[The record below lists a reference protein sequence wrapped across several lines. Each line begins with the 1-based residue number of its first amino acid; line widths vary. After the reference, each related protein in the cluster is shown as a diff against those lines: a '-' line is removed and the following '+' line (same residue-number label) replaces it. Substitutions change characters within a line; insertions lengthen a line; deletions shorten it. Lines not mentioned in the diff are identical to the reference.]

1 MIILNKII
9 KNILTKI
16 ESEGYE
22 AYVVG
27 GYVRDLLAG
36 IFSYDIDICTNAT
49 PKELLSIFPN
59 SSSKNLGG
67 IEFKVKEYHIEITTY
82 REEIKYKN
90 RKPVEFNYINN
101 LVLDLQRRDFT
112 INAICMNSKGEIID
126 LVGGIDDLSALKIK
140 MIGDPSLKIKED
152 PLRILRGVRIATLL
166 NFNLETNL
174 YKEIKANNKLILTL
188 SNTRIKEELDKIL
201 LSKNVKKGLN
211 LLNDLGI
218 LNLLEVSNWEEII
231 PVKNLE
237 GMYAQIKI
245 NYDLPFTKV
254 EKNNIIAIRRI
265 INSGTIDKQTLYNY
279 GLYLSLV
286 AGEILG
292 IDKKRINKIY
302 KDLPIHDKKDINI
315 KASDIVESL
324 KIDYSKKVGI
334 ILKDIETSIINGKI
348 RNKTSDIIKYIKEHK
363 SEWIK

>member
-16 ESEGYE
+16 ENEGYE
-22 AYVVG
+22 AYIVG
-27 GYVRDLLAG
+27 GYVRDLLVG

-49 PKELLSIFPN
+49 PKELLTIFPN
-59 SSSKNLGG
+59 ASSKNLGG
-67 IEFKVKEYHIEITTY
+67 IEFKIKEYHIEITTY
-82 REEIKYKN
+82 REEIKYKG

-126 LVGGIDDLSALKIK
+126 LVGGIDDLSALKIR
-140 MIGDPSLKIKED
+140 MIGNPCEKIKED
-152 PLRILRGVRIATLL
+152 PLRILRGIRIATIL
-166 NFNLETNL
+166 NFNLESNL
-174 YKEIKANNKLILTL
+174 YKEIKANKDLVLTL

-218 LNLLEVSNWEEII
+218 LNLLEISNWEDIT

-237 GMYAQIKI
+237 GMYAQIKV

-254 EKNNIIAIRRI
+254 EKYNIITIRRI
-265 INSGTIDKQTLYNY
+265 IGSEEIDKQTVYNY
-279 GLYLSLV
+279 GLYLSQV

-292 IDKKRINKIY
+292 IDKKVINKIY
-302 KDLPIHDKKDINI
+302 KDLPIHDKKEINI
-315 KASDIVESL
+315 KASEIVKIL
-324 KIDYSKKVGI
+324 DIDYSKNIGI
-334 ILKDIETSIINGKI
+334 ILKDIENLIINGKI
-348 RNKTSDIIKYIKEHK
+348 RNKTSDITKYIKERK

>member
-1 MIILNKII
+1 MNKII
-9 KNILTKI
+9 KNILNKI
-16 ESEGYE
+16 EKEGYE

-27 GYVRDLLAG
+27 GYVRDLLSG

-49 PKELLSIFPN
+49 PKELLAIFPN
-59 SSSKNLGG
+59 ASSKNLGG
-67 IEFKVKEYHIEITTY
+67 IEFKIKEYHVEITTY
-82 REEIKYKN
+82 REEIKYKG

-101 LVLDLQRRDFT
+101 LIVDLKRRDFT

-126 LVGGIDDLSALKIK
+126 LVGGIDDLSDLKLK
-140 MIGDPSLKIKED
+140 MIGNPNVKIKED
-152 PLRILRGVRIATLL
+152 PLRILRGIRIATIL
-166 NFNLETNL
+166 NFNLDSNL
-174 YKEIKANNKLILTL
+174 YKEIKENKNLVLTL

-218 LNLLEVSNWEEII
+218 LNLLEISNWEKII
-231 PVKNLE
+231 PVKNLD

-245 NYDLPFTKV
+245 NYDLPFTKE
-254 EKNNIIAIRRI
+254 EKNNIVSIRRI
-265 INSGTIDKQTLYNY
+265 INSGIINKQIIYKY

-292 IDKKRINKIY
+292 IDKKQINKLN
-302 KDLPIHDKKDINI
+302 KELSIHDKKEINI
-315 KASDIVESL
+315 KASDIVKIL
-324 KIDYSKKVGI
+324 DIDYSENVGI
-334 ILKDIETSIINGKI
+334 ILKDIENLIINDKI
-348 RNKTSDIIKYIKEHK
+348 KNKTNDLIKYIKEHK

>member
-1 MIILNKII
+1 MNKII
-9 KNILTKI
+9 KNILTKM
-16 ESEGYE
+16 ETEGYE

-27 GYVRDLLAG
+27 GYVRDLLSG

-49 PKELLSIFPN
+49 PKELLTIFPKA
-59 SSSKNLGG
+59 SSKNLGG
-67 IEFKVKEYHIEITTY
+67 IEFKIKEYHIEITTY
-82 REEIKYKN
+82 REEIKYKG

-101 LVLDLQRRDFT
+101 LVIDLQRRDFT

-126 LVGGIDDLSALKIK
+126 LVGGIDDLSDLKVK
-140 MIGDPSLKIKED
+140 MIGNPEEKIKED
-152 PLRILRGVRIATLL
+152 PLRILRGIRIATIL
-166 NFNLETNL
+166 NFNLDSNI
-174 YKEIKANNKLILTL
+174 YKSIKENKELVLTL

-211 LLNDLGI
+211 LLNDLGL
-218 LNLLEVSNWEEII
+218 LNLLEVSNWEKIV

-245 NYDLPFTKV
+245 NYNLPFTKE

-265 INSGTIDKQTLYNY
+265 VNRGSIDKQMIYKY

-292 IDKKRINKIY
+292 IDKKEINKLF
-302 KDLPIHDKKDINI
+302 KNLPIHDKKEINI
-315 KASDIVESL
+315 KASDIIRVL
-324 KIDYSKKVGI
+324 QIDYSKSVGM
-334 ILKDIETSIINGKI
+334 ILKDIENLIINGKI

-363 SEWIK
+363 SEWI

>member
-1 MIILNKII
+1 MIRLNKII

-16 ESEGYE
+16 ENEGYE

-27 GYVRDLLAG
+27 GYVRDLLVG

-59 SSSKNLGG
+59 ASSKNLGG
-67 IEFKVKEYHIEITTY
+67 VEFKVKEYHVEITTY
-82 REEIKYKN
+82 REEIKYKG

-140 MIGDPSLKIKED
+140 MIGDPGEKIKED
-152 PLRILRGVRIATLL
+152 PLRILRGIRIATNL
-166 NFNLETNL
+166 NFNLESSL
-174 YKEIKANNKLILTL
+174 YKEIKENKELVLTL

-218 LNLLEVSNWEEII
+218 LNLLEITNWQNII
-231 PVKNLE
+231 SVKNLE
-237 GMYAQIKI
+237 GMYAQIKV
-245 NYDLPFTKV
+245 L
-254 EKNNIIAIRRI
+254 E
-265 INSGTIDKQTLYNY
+265 
-279 GLYLSLV
+279 
-286 AGEILG
+286 E
-292 IDKKRINKIY
+292 
-302 KDLPIHDKKDINI
+302 
-315 KASDIVESL
+315 
-324 KIDYSKKVGI
+324 
-334 ILKDIETSIINGKI
+334 
-348 RNKTSDIIKYIKEHK
+348 
-363 SEWIK
+363 

>member
-16 ESEGYE
+16 ETEGYE

-27 GYVRDLLAG
+27 GYVRDLLVG
-36 IFSYDIDICTNAT
+36 ISSYDIDICTNAT
-49 PKELLSIFPN
+49 PKELMSIFPKA
-59 SSSKNLGG
+59 SSKNLGG
-67 IEFKVKEYHIEITTY
+67 IEFKVKEYHVEISTY
-82 REEIKYKN
+82 REEIKYQN
-90 RKPVEFNYINN
+90 RKPIEFNYINN

-112 INAICMNSKGEIID
+112 INAICMNSKGEMID

-140 MIGDPSLKIKED
+140 MIGNPCEKIKED
-152 PLRILRGVRIATLL
+152 PLRILRGVRIATIL
-166 NFNLETNL
+166 NFNLESNL
-174 YKEIKANNKLILTL
+174 YKEIKENKDLISTL

-201 LSKNVKKGLN
+201 LSKNVKKGFQ

-218 LNLLEVSNWEEII
+218 LNLLKISGWEDIV

-254 EKNNIIAIRRI
+254 EKNNIISMRRI
-265 INSGTIDKQTLYNY
+265 IGNEEIDKQTVYNY
-279 GLYLSLV
+279 GLYLCQV

-292 IDKKRINKIY
+292 IDKKEVNKLY
-302 KDLPIHDKKDINI
+302 KSLPIHDKKEINI
-315 KASDIVESL
+315 KASDIVSLL
-324 KIDYSKKVGI
+324 KIDYSKTVSI
-334 ILKDIETSIINGKI
+334 ILKDIENLIINGKI
-348 RNKTSDIIKYIKEHK
+348 RNKQSDIEKYILDHK